1 MNSKLKK
8 FLIIIFWVA
17 VWAGIAAIVG
27 HSIILAGPVDVIQSA
42 SQIIVKADFWLTIA
56 YSFLHIAIGF
66 FVACV
71 LGCLF
76 GILSYKFK
84 TVYEFIHPLMQLMKS
99 APIVCFIVLL
109 LVWFS
114 EFYVDIVTVI
124 IAVTPVFFFAIYESC
139 NSRNQDTYNILKLYK
154 VSPLLIWRIFE
165 WPSALPYFNQAAK
178 TGIGL
183 SWKSAVTAQMIGA
196 VAYTIGQGVYVS
208 KLQLDSAQLL
218 LWMFVV
224 VILAWVCE
232 KIILAVIKYL
242 SKISKDKSFKIKQD
256 FEVDKPCANLFVTDI
271 SKSYENKQ
279 VLDNF
284 TFKFE
289 AGKHYLI
296 SGHTG
301 SGKTTLINIILG
313 LIEPD
318 HGEVFIDEYKPRT
331 FSASFQV
338 NTLIEHLT
346 VNQNISIVSGKQY
359 SSNLIDGNLFTK
371 DLSGGMKRC
380 AEIERA
386 IISDSQI
393 VILDEPFAGLDEKT
407 KNEAIKFIQNR
418 LNNRTLII
426 ISHEEEDAKLLDC
439 EIIKV

>member
-17 VWAGIAAIVG
+17 IWAGIAAIVG
-27 HSIILAGPVDVIQSA
+27 HSIILAGPVDVLQSA
-42 SQIIVKADFWLTIA
+42 SQIIIKIDFWVTIA
-56 YSFLHIAIGF
+56 YSFLHIAVGF
-66 FVACV
+66 FIACII
-71 LGCLF
+71 GCLF
-76 GILSYKFK
+76 GVLSYKFK
-84 TVYEFIHPLMQLMKS
+84 TIYEFIHPIMQLLKS
-99 APIVCFIVLL
+99 APLVCFIVLL

-196 VAYTIGQGVYVS
+196 VAYTIGQSVYVS

-224 VILAWVCE
+224 VVLAWVCE
-232 KIILAVIKYL
+232 KIILITIKYI
-242 SKISKDKSFKIKQD
+242 SKISKNKSFKINQN
-256 FEVDKPCANLFVTDI
+256 FEVDKPCANLFITDI
-271 SKSYENKQ
+271 SKSYDNKQ
-279 VLDNF
+279 VLNNY

-289 AGKHYLI
+289 SGKHYMI
-296 SGHTG
+296 TGPTG

-313 LIEPD
+313 LTTPD

-338 NTLIEHLT
+338 DTLIKHLT
-346 VNQNISIVSGKQY
+346 VNQNISIVSCKQY
-359 SSNLIDGNLFTK
+359 SSNLVDGNLYAK

-386 IISDSQI
+386 IVSDSQI
-393 VILDEPFAGLDEKT
+393 VILDEPFTGLDDKT
-407 KNEAIKFIQNR
+407 KHKAIEFIQNN
-418 LNNRTLII
+418 LNNRTIII
-426 ISHEEEDAKLLDC
+426 ISHEEEDAKLLNC
-439 EIIKV
+439 EIVNI